1 MLNQNCRLNITVV
14 RLKSSYFPA
23 GGIDI
28 YREDYLGY
36 IEAFHATSISP
47 EFAILNKKELFAVKW
62 FMNKEVDGKQFT
74 AEVTYLIHPN
84 GRIVFYY
91 DKVSCTIECK
101 CSFISSTSDYST
113 ISCL

>member
-62 FMNKEVDGKQFT
+62 FMNKEVDGKRFKG
-74 AEVTYLIHPN
+74 N
-84 GRIVFYY
+84 
-91 DKVSCTIECK
+91 
-101 CSFISSTSDYST
+101 
-113 ISCL
+113 